1 MKLRKNTS
9 DIISQIGQKMKN
21 FKVDE
26 IGEAFKLGY
35 SSEAFFEGDDKAE
48 GAGDEPRNTRKSR
61 KEFKGQELLYERRR
75 NSHGHCSHGRFQLF
89 L

>member
-26 IGEAFKLGY
+26 IGEAFKLGC

-61 KEFKGQELLYERRR
+61 KEFKGQYFLY
-75 NSHGHCSHGRFQLF
+75 
-89 L
+89 